1 MKLKLCAA
9 VFATCALAAGTAI
22 AGQVPS
28 PAGAEAYIVSP
39 KNGDVV
45 EGPVTIVFGLRGMGI
60 APALVE
66 WPNTGHHHVIVDAGV
81 PNGAKPIPKNDGKNN
96 FHFGGGQTEGTIKLA
111 PGTHTL
117 RLVFADHQHYTH
129 NPPVVSQPIT
139 ITVK

>member
-1 MKLKLCAA
+1 MKLSYCLAGIS
-9 VFATCALAAGTAI
+9 ALALTAGTAI

-28 PAGAEAYIVSP
+28 PAGAEVYIVSP
-39 KNGDVV
+39 QDGAVID
-45 EGPVTIVFGLRGMGI
+45 GPVTIVFGLRGMGI

-66 WPNTGHHHVIVDAGV
+66 WPNTGHHHVIVDSGV
-81 PNGAKPIPKNDGKNN
+81 PNGAKPIPKNDGKHN
-96 FHFGGGQTEGTIKLA
+96 FHFGGGQTEGTVELA

-139 ITVK
+139 ITVR